1 MSFLISI
8 IDWTAKNL
16 LLGVAYFLSRAK
28 VRWHDCQPDTCQRV
42 YFANHS
48 SHLDAIVIWAA
59 LPPDVRAKTR
69 MIAAKDYW
77 DAGPIRRYIAKRLFN
92 ALLIDR
98 ENIGIR
104 NTPVKIMIDEIQDVY
119 SIVMFPEGGR
129 GAGESIGEFKS
140 GLYYLA
146 KKRPDLELIPV
157 YLGNMS
163 RILPRG
169 KTLPVPMLSTVVF
182 GPPIWLEEGEKKD
195 AFLARARQIG
205 RASCRERV

>member
-1 MSFLISI
+1 VF
-8 IDWTAKNL
+8 DWLVKNIL
-16 LLGVAYFLSRAK
+16 LLLAYFLCRAK
-28 VRWHDCQPDTCQRV
+28 VRWQDGQPDTCQRV

-48 SHLDAIVIWAA
+48 SHLDALMVWAS
-59 LPPDVRAKTR
+59 LPPEVRNKTR
-69 MIAAKDYW
+69 MVAAKDYW
-77 DAGPIRRYIAKRLFN
+77 DAGPIRRYIARRLFN

-98 ENIGIR
+98 ENVGIR
-104 NTPVKIMIDEIQDVY
+104 NTPIKMMVDEMQDVY
-119 SIVMFPEGGR
+119 SVVMFPEGGR
-129 GAGESIGEFKS
+129 GSGDSVREFKS

-157 YLGNMS
+157 YLENMS

-195 AFLARARQIG
+195 EFLARARQ
-205 RASCRERV
+205 AVLNLKNEK